1 MCYMITR
8 NTQGRKLCTG
18 VKCAP
23 QYPIVRAAAAQKG
36 YEEANAPSMFCP
48 PTLDAQCVVFDA
60 ATSNLFICLPH
71 KCRLLV
77 CKVGSG
83 RKMGR
88 KTWELGSPM
97 PMSALITRRIDRAPI
112 ALVGVHRILQLAFR
126 KSKPLFPWTQNTK
139 LTTSIESC
147 ENVHN
152 SHDRVCSENVAQHI
166 NNYLSVH

>member
-1 MCYMITR
+1 MCVIIPLPVLPRKMCYMITR

-18 VKCAP
+18 VKWAP
-23 QYPIVRAAAAQKG
+23 QYPIVRAAPAQKG

-48 PTLDAQCVVFDA
+48 PTLNAQCVVFDA

-71 KCRLLV
+71 NCRLLV

-88 KTWELGSPM
+88 KTWELGSLM

-112 ALVGVHRILQLAFR
+112 ALVGVHRILQLALR
-126 KSKPLFPWTQNTK
+126 KSKPLFPPSLCCFEHNY
-139 LTTSIESC
+139 
-147 ENVHN
+147 ENVPGHRIQN
-152 SHDRVCSENVAQHI
+152 LE
-166 NNYLSVH
+166 LP